1 MAYLSNPSKAWLGLV
16 GFVIVSD
23 AVLIKIKDRTM
34 SSAFRDAI
42 HHPRR
47 RWPVSI
53 SWALLTLHL
62 FTRTKYDPISIA
74 GRLLAAKT
82 PGEVS

>member
-1 MAYLSNPSKAWLGLV
+1 LV